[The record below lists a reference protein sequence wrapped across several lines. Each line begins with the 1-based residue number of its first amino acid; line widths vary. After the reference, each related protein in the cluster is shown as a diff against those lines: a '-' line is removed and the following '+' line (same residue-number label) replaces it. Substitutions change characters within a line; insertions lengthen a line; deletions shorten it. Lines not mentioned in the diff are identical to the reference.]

1 MRANEFISE
10 MKKGKLSKRQQHSTR
25 GLHLFTDSNFD
36 RIYMLNR
43 VMMAAAMSD
52 GTNLPDTPGE
62 SWSAKYN
69 TAHPYTKKE
78 HDMLMHAYKAA
89 GVIYKDLNKGDLKSD
104 ELDSTHTQSPMKP
117 FKGYKKK

>member
-10 MKKGKLSKRQQHSTR
+10 MKKGKLTKRQQHPTK

-36 RIYMLNR
+36 RIYVLNR

-52 GTNLPDTPGE
+52 GNGVPDVPAE
-62 SWSAKYN
+62 SWSAKFN
-69 TAHPYTKKE
+69 TSHPYTE
-78 HDMLMHAYKAA
+78 LEQNMMMDAYKAA
-89 GVIYKDLNKGDLKSD
+89 GVIFKDLNKGDLKSA
-104 ELDSTHTQSPMKP
+104 ELDSTNKQSPVKP

>member
-1 MRANEFISE
+1 MRAKEFVSE
-10 MKKGKLSKRQQHSTR
+10 MKKGQLSKRQQYSTK
-25 GLHLFTDSNFD
+25 GLHVFTDSNFD

-52 GTNLPDTPGE
+52 GVTMPDIPAE
-62 SWSAKYN
+62 SWVAKYN
-69 TAHPYTKKE
+69 TAHPYTKQE

-89 GVIYKDLNKGDLKSD
+89 GVKFKDLNHGDLKSD
-104 ELDSTHTQSPMKP
+104 ELDSTQVISPIKP

>member
-10 MKKGKLSKRQQHSTR
+10 MKKGKLSKRQQHPTK
-25 GLHLFTDSNFD
+25 GLHVFTDSNFD

-52 GTNLPDTPGE
+52 GTNVPDVPAE
-62 SWSAKYN
+62 SWAAKYN
-69 TAHPYTKKE
+69 TAHPYTKQE

-89 GVIYKDLNKGDLKSD
+89 GVTYKDLNHGDLKSH
-104 ELDSTHTQSPMKP
+104 ELDSTQVSSPIKP